1 MQVRRQKDVFV
12 ARATKAIV
20 HVIKSIL
27 QRRFS
32 RSAIC
37 HAPAPPAI
45 VSANSGPIDT
55 STNSL
60 RRTFIALREKLVMV
74 NTNVEYFREVPSSC
88 VAVNAIFSQSA
99 APFTFMT
106 IGRVDILL
114 LSTAMQGINPYSRLC
129 SLVLDRP
136 GDHCSVGGWP
146 RDHTVGLAVLLPFAS
161 GSGQSL

>member
-12 ARATKAIV
+12 PHATKAIV

-27 QRRFS
+27 QRRCW

-37 HAPAPPAI
+37 HARAPPAI
-45 VSANSGPIDT
+45 VSANGGPINA
-55 STNSL
+55 STTL
-60 RRTFIALREKLVMV
+60 LQRTFIALREKLVMV

-106 IGRVDILL
+106 IGRVEILL
-114 LSTAMQGINPYSRLC
+114 LSTAMPGINPYSWLC
-129 SLVLDRP
+129 SVLSDRP
-136 GDHCSVGGWP
+136 GEHRLVGGGP
-146 RDHTVGLAVLLPFAS
+146 RDHTARLAVLLPFTS